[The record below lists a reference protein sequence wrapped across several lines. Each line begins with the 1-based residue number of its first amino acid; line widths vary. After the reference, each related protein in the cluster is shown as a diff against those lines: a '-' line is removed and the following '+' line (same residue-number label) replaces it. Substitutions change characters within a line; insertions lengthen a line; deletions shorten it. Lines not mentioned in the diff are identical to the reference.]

1 MCTSWSQRVREVL
14 LNDLG
19 VEFVWVEWMML
30 LAKDESSNLSH
41 RITVNFEDLCQ
52 LLPLVTWF
60 VHTKSFNFEL
70 TKRCV
75 LNTLSQTRNDVDRLI
90 VPRMQPSRCDPNHP
104 MVQWVLQCHA
114 PPHEECSQ
122 HHRHKGDP
130 RVTHGAC
137 GAISERSQ
145 VILVWVRAKGVGNAS
160 HP

>member
-1 MCTSWSQRVREVL
+1 MSWTMCTSWSQRVREVL

-75 LNTLSQTRNDVDRLI
+75 LNTLSQTRNDVDLL
-90 VPRMQPSRCDPNHP
+90 C
-104 MVQWVLQCHA
+104 L
-114 PPHEECSQ
+114 ECNLVDVIQIIPWFNESFS
-122 HHRHKGDP
+122 
-130 RVTHGAC
+130 VTHLPM
-137 GAISERSQ
+137 RSARNT
-145 VILVWVRAKGVGNAS
+145 IGTRGTLEWHMGLVVPLVRGPKWS
-160 HP
+160 